1 MYVAFGGI
9 IRRYMDTV
17 RCADNKPFFINYHCK
32 SLQNRIE
39 IVSIPAVVKGGDRNT
54 GLVRQVVAEL
64 LEVFSDALKRLPEM
78 VVGSITEG
86 TDDGLSRVWA
96 DEMETFAQL
105 VHNAR

>member
-1 MYVAFGGI
+1 MRI
-9 IRRYMDTV
+9 I
-17 RCADNKPFFINYHCK
+17 NPFFINYHCK

-39 IVSIPAVVKGGDRNT
+39 IVTIPAAVKGGDRNT
-54 GLVRQVVAEL
+54 GVVRQVVAEL
-64 LEVFSDALKRLPEM
+64 LEVFGDALKRLPEM

-105 VHNAR
+105 VHNARYVLSL